1 MFFCKQKTAYDMRMS
16 DWRSDVCSS
25 DLAETVHDDLDV
37 VGQDVGDFRGGRVR
51 QRIQLRADQSRVDLA
66 AQAHAAVRGQAR
78 AQAGPGPAQQR
89 EDAHGRR
96 KDRCLGTEAPGL
108 AGQVAAERRHRPR
121 LDQRDRKSV
130 VEGKSVSVG
139 VDTGGWRFIK
149 KKKKTKNKTET
160 K

>member
-89 EDAHGRR
+89 EAAHGRR
-96 KDRCLGTEAPGL
+96 KDRCLGTEAPGQIGRATSEL
-108 AGQVAAERRHRPR
+108 QSLMRISYAVFC
-121 LDQRDRKSV
+121 L
-130 VEGKSVSVG
+130 
-139 VDTGGWRFIK
+139 K
-149 KKKKTKNKTET
+149 KKNNSQPTIHPAPPRTR
-160 K
+160 